1 MYAHG
6 ERQQLLSPR
15 LVKLHAFNW
24 AVDLS
29 QGRRSTR
36 PISALP
42 GNTFKRS
49 DLSFCFVFV
58 ALHIVVQRVST
69 CTVMSFLF

>member
-1 MYAHG
+1 MSAPG

-15 LVKLHAFNW
+15 VVQLHAFNW
-24 AVDLS
+24 AADLS

-42 GNTFKRS
+42 GNTVESS

-58 ALHIVVQRVST
+58 AVHILV
-69 CTVMSFLF
+69 